1 MLSQVTVGVLLTI
14 YTFQVLLL
22 NEDVDA
28 FLWEEQIIGKLW
40 DMGIKAL
47 SGVAPN
53 FDFDPRGS
61 SLPNR
66 RQE

>member
-28 FLWEEQIIGKLW
+28 FLWEEQNRGKWW
-40 DMGIKAL
+40 DSGVKPL
-47 SGVAPN
+47 CGVAPH
-53 FDFDPRGS
+53 FDFDP
-61 SLPNR
+61 
-66 RQE
+66 